1 MSLSR
6 RYSIITQKQNFVV
19 KENSLAT
26 NLKMKHY
33 VHNFLF
39 YLIDSRNQ
47 STSKLFIYRD
57 KKNMNSVF
65 HLHS

>member
-33 VHNFLF
+33 VHNNLC
-39 YLIDSRNQ
+39 YLIDTMNQ
-47 STSKLFIYRD
+47 STQ
-57 KKNMNSVF
+57 N
-65 HLHS
+65 